1 MLFLLVP
8 GLARAAPGGDTGSV
22 VDLVVMVRD
31 ARSGE
36 AYVLGLS
43 SRGLIGRHVE
53 VDPAD
58 RGVRVSLPTDL
69 PDAAPAPAVVNGRD
83 VHVMGRAGKV
93 SSSPNLA
100 APTAA
105 VAPSATPPPVMGQ
118 VDQLWVVTP
127 RHQAVAVLRPDD
139 QIAWTDPDC
148 GSCLVRVHDGV
159 VVMARG
165 ISTAKVDAIT
175 DSVRVAKGPV
185 DERLLALARTARA
198 HWPSRTRIRSAAF
211 EHVPAAGSAMPVERL
226 AMDHDPTGRANEH
239 LPRLHA
245 WHLGDVAAP
254 SLLVRAQQA
263 LAQQD
268 LRGAKLLLAQAR
280 TAIGAAI
287 DTDARIALWRARRGL
302 VLALENPKDDRA
314 LREIDAAVSLA
325 PRAVDVRLMAAEI
338 HRVRGELE
346 RARSHL
352 AVGLRLRPEDRAVL
366 RALESLSSRTA
377 SQ

>member
-1 MLFLLVP
+1 M
-8 GLARAAPGGDTGSV
+8 

-31 ARSGE
+31 AGNGE

-53 VDPAD
+53 VDPST

-69 PDAAPAPAVVNGRD
+69 PHADPAPAVASGRD
-83 VHVMGRAGKV
+83 VHVVGRAGKV
-93 SSSPNLA
+93 SSTPDLS
-100 APTAA
+100 APTAP
-105 VAPSATPPPVMGQ
+105 VAPSATPPPVLGQ

-127 RHQAVAVLRPDD
+127 RYQAVAVIRPDD
-139 QIAWTDPDC
+139 QIAWTDPEC
-148 GSCLVRVHDGV
+148 GSCVVRVHDGV

-165 ISTAKVDAIT
+165 ISAAKVDAIT
-175 DSVRVAKGPV
+175 DSLRVGKGPI
-185 DERLLALARTARA
+185 DRRLLALARTART

-211 EHVPAAGSAMPVERL
+211 EHVPGAGSAMPVERL

-245 WHLGDVAAP
+245 WHLGDVAVP

-263 LAQQD
+263 LAQRD
-268 LRGAKLLLAQAR
+268 ERGAKQLLVQAR
-280 TAIGAAI
+280 LAVGAAI
-287 DTDARIALWRARRGL
+287 DTDGRIALWRARRGL
-302 VLALENPKDDRA
+302 VLALESSQDDRA
-314 LREIDAAVSLA
+314 LRELDAAVSLA
-325 PRAVDVRLMAAEI
+325 PRALEVRLLAAEV

-352 AVGLRLRPEDRAVL
+352 AVGLRLHPEHRAVL
-366 RALESLSSRTA
+366 RALEGLSSRSA
-377 SQ
+377 SR